1 MSKPDGG
8 LAFPELDKG
17 HLRESQLSGVFEIA
31 FVTVG
36 GMSLRDYF
44 AGQALA
50 GLNALPVS
58 TNPAWQKEVD
68 SRGGVAALRAKCAYA
83 DADAMIAERD
93 K

>member
-1 MSKPDGG
+1 MSKRDGG
-8 LAFPELDKG
+8 SAFPRRALTDTILEDG
-17 HLRESQLSGVFEIA
+17 SGAHGWQE
-31 FVTVG
+31 

-50 GLNALPVS
+50 GMNALPVS
-58 TNPAWQKEVD
+58 TNPAWQKEVE
-68 SRGGVAALRAKCAYA
+68 SRGGVSALRAKCAYA